1 LRRRIVGFTTF
12 VAVGGDMLASGGG
25 TGETLELLESLSIGD
40 GDGGSQYTI
49 VRSGNI
55 PSI

>member
-12 VAVGGDMLASGGG
+12 VAVGGDTLASGGG

-40 GDGGSQYTI
+40 GDGESQYTI